1 MADFKTHVTVVAIL
15 SAPLAAS
22 AFIMGFA
29 KTLATW
35 LVQELKAFPS
45 LWS

>member
-1 MADFKTHVTVVAIL
+1 MADFKTHVTVAAIL

-29 KTLATW
+29 KR
-35 LVQELKAFPS
+35 
-45 LWS
+45 